1 MLRRTICSGTPLIKV
16 LAHPSSQRSNR
27 VLTRS
32 CHDHHGKHNA
42 EDLLRANNILQYTKD
57 DIIQEIRTTVNKEF
71 EIKLRQET
79 AILHGVC
86 MIHSVSI
93 FFISIGIM
101 IR

>member
-16 LAHPSSQRSNR
+16 LTRPSCPRSNR

-32 CHDHHGKHNA
+32 CHHHEKHNA
-42 EDLLRANNILQYTKD
+42 EDLLRANNIIQYTKD

-71 EIKLRQET
+71 EIKIRQET
-79 AILHGVC
+79 AMLHGIC
-86 MIHSVSI
+86 MIQSVSI